1 MVASLNKI
9 EKPISGMCQFT
20 LPWEDPSAEYD
31 EEMMDEDE
39 DSYTNNESDDFLSD
53 VSEEF
58 LEEISMLS
66 ES

>member
-9 EKPISGMCQFT
+9 NKPISGMCQFT
-20 LPWEDPSAEYD
+20 LPWEDPYAEYD
-31 EEMMDEDE
+31 EEMMDE
-39 DSYTNNESDDFLSD
+39 DSYTNNESDDYLSD

-66 ES
+66 DS

>member
-9 EKPISGMCQFT
+9 TKPISGMCQFT
-20 LPWEDPSAEYD
+20 LPWEDPYAEYD
-31 EEMMDEDE
+31 EEMMDE

-66 ES
+66 DS